1 MIPVPSGYC
10 LRMQIL
16 FVLST
21 LICCSNPFLG
31 SAESDLSQ
39 NPLAC
44 RFASYGEYK
53 DAAWDHLPSIG
64 IKYVFLNVPA
74 PDEVEATIQKLA
86 DHHLTP
92 LVIRGE
98 TNLSEPSSVQELGEQ
113 CAICERMGV
122 KYMFLSPKRHG
133 APKEVVCERLKQA
146 GDLAKVHG
154 VTIVLETHPDLGT
167 NGEVHLETMKAIDH
181 PNIRVNFDT
190 ANITYYNK
198 NTDACTELKKIID
211 YVATIELKDH
221 NLEFETWNFPVVGQ
235 GKVDFKCILDVLRK
249 NDYQGPIT
257 LEFEG
262 IEGVKLNREETLK
275 AIEDSVEYARSI
287 LK

>member
-1 MIPVPSGYC
+1 GGQVD
-10 LRMQIL
+10 R
-16 FVLST
+16 
-21 LICCSNPFLG
+21 
-31 SAESDLSQ
+31 
-39 NPLAC
+39 
-44 RFASYGEYK
+44 
-53 DAAWDHLPSIG
+53 
-64 IKYVFLNVPA
+64 
-74 PDEVEATIQKLA
+74 
-86 DHHLTP
+86 
-92 LVIRGE
+92 
-98 TNLSEPSSVQELGEQ
+98 
-113 CAICERMGV
+113 
-122 KYMFLSPKRHG
+122 
-133 APKEVVCERLKQA
+133 
-146 GDLAKVHG
+146 
-154 VTIVLETHPDLGT
+154 
-167 NGEVHLETMKAIDH
+167 HLETMKAIDH